1 MMSPVGQRGV
11 LQCGAPECSRLAAV
25 APYWSINAQP
35 VLAMN
40 LTPNLAQL
48 QKEHVVLELECID
61 RMYLNA
67 YVPKL
72 TSEGGIAAFCRG
84 YLGHQFASTKQAV
97 DMTKAFVKSIDT
109 FIQRQGLELVRFKK
123 GQRKDDVL
131 KQKLRSFKSSEGV
144 LFVGVAQEKVRVPRT
159 TRKRTDSGGTIP
171 WIIYSTAMVNVYYF
185 DCLDQDFGPF
195 FLKFCSYFP
204 YSAKLCL
211 NGHEYLKCQL
221 AQRGIAFQALDNGL
235 LSCTDLQAAQRI
247 ADGLS
252 HTKIDAFFRKW
263 LARLPHPYRAQ
274 DRKAGYRYDLSV
286 LQAEFSLTQVWDRP
300 LHGRCFFEEVIRENI
315 DLGRPEQVQLI
326 FARKMQRKTA
336 TDGRCRTRI
345 VTEGVVPS
353 LHVYYKNTHLKQ
365 YHKEGRALRTETTIN
380 NTYDFGVGRRLK
392 NLAALRQ
399 IGFAANRRVLE
410 VEQLTHDC
418 HIGAE
423 AFDKLQQ
430 PAEVDGQHVSALPF
444 GQPRVQALLTVLLL
458 FCLQPD
464 GFRNRQLRPLLAQF
478 LGLAPTQIRPGSMSY
493 DLRRLRLHGLLERI
507 PNTHRY
513 RLTPLGLKTA
523 LFYSRVHQRLL
534 RPGLSHLLDQ
544 RLRLC
549 SPLAAALTRFQ
560 NTLDEYITQQL
571 AA

>member
-1 MMSPVGQRGV
+1 MK
-11 LQCGAPECSRLAAV
+11 
-25 APYWSINAQP
+25 
-35 VLAMN
+35 
-40 LTPNLAQL
+40 LTHSLAQL

-84 YLGHQFASTKQAV
+84 YLGHRFASTKQAV
-97 DMTKAFVKSIDT
+97 AMTQAFVKSIET
-109 FIQRQGLELVRFKK
+109 FIQREGLELVRFKK
-123 GQRKDDVL
+123 GQRKDAVL
-131 KQKLRSFKSSEGV
+131 QPKLRRFKKQEGV
-144 LFVGVAQEKVRVPRT
+144 IFVGVAQEKVRVPRT
-159 TRKRTDSGGTIP
+159 TRKACPGGGTIP

-185 DCLDQDFGPF
+185 YCRDKDFGPF

-235 LSCTDLQAAQRI
+235 LACADLPAAQRLC
-247 ADGLS
+247 DGLS
-252 HTKIDAFFRKW
+252 DTQIDAFFRKW
-263 LARLPHPYRAQ
+263 LARLPHPYSAQ
-274 DRKAGYRYDLSV
+274 DRQAGYRYDLSV
-286 LQAEFSLTQVWDRP
+286 LQAEFSLTQIWDRP
-300 LHGRCFFEEVIRENI
+300 VHGRCFFEEVIRENI

-365 YHKEGRALRTETTIN
+365 YHKRQPQGAGLRTETTIN

-399 IGFAANRRVLE
+399 IGFAANRRVLQ

-418 HIGAE
+418 HIGAQ
-423 AFDKLQQ
+423 AFDQLQK

-444 GQPRVQALLTVLLL
+444 GQERVQALLAVLLL
-458 FCLQPD
+458 FCLQPQ
-464 GFRNRQLRPLLAQF
+464 GFRNRQLRPLLAQL
-478 LGLAPTQIRPGSMSY
+478 LGLAESQIRPGRMSY
-493 DLRRLRLHGLLERI
+493 DLRRLRLHGLIERI
-507 PNTHRY
+507 PKTQRY
-513 RLTPLGLKTA
+513 RLTTFGLKTA
-523 LFYSRVHQRLL
+523 LFYSRAYQRLL
-534 RPGLSHLLDQ
+534 RPGLSELHASHPLP
-544 RLRLC
+544 C
-549 SPLAAALTRFQ
+549 STLAADYAKFQ
-560 NTLDEYITQQL
+560 NALDAYVVEKI

>member
-1 MMSPVGQRGV
+1 MKVTHS
-11 LQCGAPECSRLAAV
+11 LAE
-25 APYWSINAQP
+25 
-35 VLAMN
+35 
-40 LTPNLAQL
+40 L

-72 TSEGGIAAFCRG
+72 TSAGGIAAFCRG
-84 YLGHQFASTKQAV
+84 YLGHRFASTKQAV
-97 DMTKAFVKSIDT
+97 QMTLDFVKSIHT
-109 FIQRQGLELVRFKK
+109 LIQSQGLELVRFEK
-123 GQRKDDVL
+123 GQRKDEVL
-131 KQKLRSFKSSEGV
+131 QQKLRAFKKEEGV
-144 LFVGVAQEKVRVPRT
+144 IFVGVAQEKVRVPRT
-159 TRKRTDSGGTIP
+159 TRKAFGAGGTIP

-185 DCLDQDFGPF
+185 YCRDKDFGPF

-221 AQRGIAFQALDNGL
+221 TQRGIAFEAMDNGL
-235 LSCTDLQAAQRI
+235 LSCADLTAAQRI
-247 ADGLS
+247 SEGLS
-252 HTKIDAFFRKW
+252 SAKIDAFFRKW
-263 LARLPHPYRAQ
+263 LARLPHPFSAK

-300 LHGRCFFEEVIRENI
+300 LHGRCFFEQVIRENI

-336 TDGRCRTRI
+336 ADGRCRTRI
-345 VTEGVVPS
+345 ITEGVVPS

-365 YHKEGRALRTETTIN
+365 YHKEGQALRTETTIN

-399 IGFAANRRVLE
+399 IGFAANRRVLQ

-423 AFDKLQQ
+423 AFDKLQK
-430 PAEVDGQHVSALPF
+430 PAEVDGQQVSALPF
-444 GQPRVQALLTVLLL
+444 GQRRVQALLTVLVL
-458 FCLQPD
+458 FSLQPE
-464 GFRNRQLRPLLAQF
+464 GFRNHQLRPLLAQL
-478 LGLAPTQIRPGSMSY
+478 LGISESQISPGRMTY
-493 DLRRLRLHGLLERI
+493 DLRRLRLHGLIERV
-507 PNTHRY
+507 PNSHRY
-513 RLTPLGLKTA
+513 RLTPFGLKTA
-523 LFYSRVHQRLL
+523 LFYSRTYQRLL
-534 RPGLSHLLDQ
+534 CRGLSELHDPRLLES
-544 RLRLC
+544 
-549 SPLAAALTRFQ
+549 SPLAADFARLQ
-560 NTLDEYITQQL
+560 KTLDSYTAEM

>member
-1 MMSPVGQRGV
+1 MKITHS
-11 LQCGAPECSRLAAV
+11 
-25 APYWSINAQP
+25 
-35 VLAMN
+35 
-40 LTPNLAQL
+40 LAQL

-72 TSEGGIAAFCRG
+72 TTEGGIAAFCRG
-84 YLGHQFASTKQAV
+84 YLGHRFASTKQAV
-97 DMTKAFVKSIDT
+97 AMTDAFIKSIRD
-109 FIQRQGLELVRFKK
+109 FIQQEGLELVRFKK
-123 GQRKDDVL
+123 GQRKDEVL
-131 KQKLRSFKSSEGV
+131 QSKLRTFHKDEGV

-159 TRKRTDSGGTIP
+159 TRKALAGGGTIP
-171 WIIYSTAMVNVYYF
+171 WIIYSTALVNVYYF
-185 DCLDQDFGPF
+185 YCRDKDFGPF

-221 AQRGIAFQALDNGL
+221 SRQGIAFQAMDNGL
-235 LSCTDLQAAQRI
+235 LSCADPQAAQRI
-247 ADGLS
+247 SDALS
-252 HTKIDAFFRKW
+252 DAKIQAFFRKW
-263 LARLPHPYRAQ
+263 LARLPHPYSAK
-274 DRKAGYRYDLSV
+274 DRRAGYRYDLSV

-345 VTEGVVPS
+345 ITEGVVPS

-365 YHKEGRALRTETTIN
+365 YHKESRGLRTETTIN

-392 NLAALRQ
+392 NLPALRQ
-399 IGFAANRRVLE
+399 IGFAANRRVLQ

-418 HIGAE
+418 HIGAQ
-423 AFDKLQQ
+423 AFDKLQK

-444 GQPRVQALLTVLLL
+444 GQERVQALLMVLVL
-458 FCLQPD
+458 FCLQPE
-464 GFRNRQLRPLLAQF
+464 GFRNRQLRPLLAQL
-478 LGLAPTQIRPGSMSY
+478 LGLSDSKISPGRMSY
-493 DLRRLRLHGLLERI
+493 DLRRLRLHGLIERI
-507 PNTHRY
+507 PKTQRY
-513 RLTPLGLKTA
+513 RLTPFGLKTA
-523 LFYSRVHQRLL
+523 LFYSRAYGRLL
-534 RPGLSHLLDQ
+534 RPGLSEINDPRLLE
-544 RLRLC
+544 
-549 SPLAAALTRFQ
+549 SSALAADYAKFQ
-560 NTLDEYITQQL
+560 TNLDAYIADRM

>member
-1 MMSPVGQRGV
+1 MK
-11 LQCGAPECSRLAAV
+11 V
-25 APYWSINAQP
+25 AQS
-35 VLAMN
+35 
-40 LTPNLAQL
+40 LAQL

-67 YVPKL
+67 YVPQL
-72 TSEGGIAAFCRG
+72 TSEAGIAAFCRG
-84 YLGHQFASTKQAV
+84 YLGHRFASTKQAV
-97 DMTKAFVKSIDT
+97 AMTTRFVKSIQT
-109 FIQRQGLELVRFKK
+109 FVQSQGLELVRFRK

-131 KQKLRSFKSSEGV
+131 QEKLRKFKRDEGV

-159 TRKRTDSGGTIP
+159 TRKRLESGGTIP

-185 DCLDQDFGPF
+185 YCRDKDFGPF

-204 YSAKLCL
+204 YPAKLCL

-221 AQRGIAFQALDNGL
+221 AQRGIAFQPMDNGL
-235 LSCTDLQAAQRI
+235 LSCADITAAQRI
-247 ADGLS
+247 SDHLS
-252 HTKIDAFFRKW
+252 HPKIDAFFRKW
-263 LARLPHPYRAQ
+263 LARLPHPYSAQ

-300 LHGRCFFEEVIRENI
+300 THGRCFFEEVIRENI

-365 YHKEGRALRTETTIN
+365 YHKEGRGLRTETTIN

-392 NLAALRQ
+392 NLPALRQ

-410 VEQLTHDC
+410 VERLTHDC
-418 HIGAE
+418 QIGAQ
-423 AFDKLQQ
+423 AFAQLQK

-444 GQPRVQALLTVLLL
+444 GQERVQALLSVLVL
-458 FCLQPD
+458 FCLQPE
-464 GFRNRQLRPLLAQF
+464 GFRNRQLRPLLAQW
-478 LGLAPTQIRPGSMSY
+478 LGLCPSQISPGRMSY
-493 DLRRLRLHGLLERI
+493 DLRRLRLHRLIERI
-507 PNTHRY
+507 PKSQRY
-513 RLTPLGLKTA
+513 RLTTFGLKTA
-523 LFYSRVHQRLL
+523 LFYSRTYQRLL
-534 RPGLSHLLDQ
+534 RRGLSELHDPRTAQ
-544 RLRLC
+544 
-549 SPLAAALTRFQ
+549 SSALARDFTKFQ
-560 NTLDEYITQQL
+560 NTLDAFAAQQL